1 MHMIYMLQL
10 KDECWLFSIYLDWFN
25 FLILCFSFLERFSL
39 VYKFAQPHCEE
50 IQVDHSILFYSNIFL
65 WWSIFQIAA
74 SYFAFLETLFNGH
87 LSFVLKLDKN
97 ALMLIV
103 GSLELG
109 IKDLSEK
116 ISSQVCENLHIFWL
130 W

>member
-1 MHMIYMLQL
+1 M
-10 KDECWLFSIYLDWFN
+10 
-25 FLILCFSFLERFSL
+25 
-39 VYKFAQPHCEE
+39 VY
-50 IQVDHSILFYSNIFL
+50 
-65 WWSIFQIAA
+65 FQIAA

-87 LSFVLKLDKN
+87 LSFVLNLDKN

-116 ISSQVCENLHIFWL
+116 ISSQVCKNLHIFWFENIDTTFNS
-130 W
+130 